1 MASSTAAKS
10 SASDSRAAK
19 IRAGL
24 DHPIVDGDAHMVE
37 YIPVFLDFLKQV
49 GGPRLVER
57 YEAKSRL
64 AKENRWHQMS
74 AAELADH
81 RIPRPPFWAVA
92 AETADRATAMLPKL
106 LRERLDEFGFDY
118 SIVYPTFGF
127 FLIDQPDEEL
137 RRASC
142 RAQNMMVADLFGGD
156 ADRMTPAAC
165 IPTVTPIEAIAELD
179 HVVGDLGLKVAM
191 VASLVHRPTKAAADD
206 GDDPRLGAYWTDNLA
221 VDSEYD
227 YDPFWA
233 KCVELGIAPTA
244 HSHAQG
250 HGLRRS
256 YSNYLYNQIGHF
268 ADAGEAFAKAL
279 FFGGVTRRFP
289 DLNVGILEG
298 GVGWACSLYAGLV
311 SAWKKRGGEA
321 IHGFDPSKIDYDR
334 LAAFFESHGGEAF
347 AATAPGGGDGES
359 SRLGYVNTATDGLT
373 SANDLHWLDDYAAA
387 GIERAE
393 DIVERFIDP
402 FYFGCEADDPM
413 TAVAFRGKGLPFDA
427 RLKATFGSDIGHWDV
442 PVMREVLEEAY
453 ELIEDDLIGADDFR
467 DFTFTNPVNLH
478 AGMNPDFFKGTVVEG
493 EVEMLLA
500 GQDAKATAKA

>member
-1 MASSTAAKS
+1 MIDTQTIT
-10 SASDSRAAK
+10 SDSRAAA

-57 YEAKSRL
+57 YETRSRQ
-64 AKENRWHQMS
+64 AKENRWHKMS
-74 AAELADH
+74 PGELANH
-81 RIPRPPFWAVA
+81 RISRPPFWAVA
-92 AETADRATAMLPKL
+92 AETVDRATAMLPKL

-118 SIVYPTFGF
+118 TIVYPTFGF

-137 RRASC
+137 RRAAC

-165 IPTVTPIEAIAELD
+165 IPTVTPDEAITELEY
-179 HVVGDLGLKVAM
+179 VVGELGLKVAM
-191 VASLVHRPTKAAADD
+191 VASLVHRPTDAAA
-206 GDDPRLGAYWTDNLA
+206 GTEDDPRLGAYWTDNLA
-221 VDSEYD
+221 VDSAYD

-268 ADAGEAFAKAL
+268 ADAGEAFAKAM
-279 FFGGVTRRFP
+279 FFGGVTHRFP
-289 DLNVGILEG
+289 DLNFGILEG
-298 GVGWACSLYAGLV
+298 GVGWACSVYASLV
-311 SAWKKRGGEA
+311 SAWKKRGGDA
-321 IHGFDPSKIDYDR
+321 VRDFDPSKIDYDR
-334 LAAFFESHGGEAF
+334 LAAFFESHGGAAF
-347 AATAPGGGDGES
+347 AAAMPGRGDGES

-373 SANDLHWLDDYAAA
+373 SDNDLRWLDDYAAA

-393 DIVERFIDP
+393 DIMTRFIEP

-413 TAVAFRGKGLPFDA
+413 TALAFAGKGLPFGA

-442 PVMREVLEEAY
+442 PVMRHVLEEAY
-453 ELIEDDLIGADDFR
+453 ELIEDDLIGPNDFR
-467 DFTFTNPVNLH
+467 DFIFTNPVMLH
-478 AGMNPDFFKGTVVEG
+478 AGMNPDFFKGTVVEDA
-493 EVEMLLA
+493 VKKLLA
-500 GQDAKATAKA
+500 EQDAKKEA